1 MPYWLDAITEHLQ
14 PLTRRLHHLLAP
26 PGVTCLTCN
35 TRSLLSSTYPGI
47 CLKCVE
53 RIPWI
58 RSIRC
63 PRCGRGM
70 GCPDCARPHMQN
82 RSFTCNR
89 SAVQYNE
96 LMKEWIG
103 MYKFRGHQRYA
114 PLLTS
119 LLVQAFQ
126 AMSEEMTAALAK
138 EPLAPVAHAA
148 TFAQN
153 QVNAGQHPPRPSAPH
168 EGHAQQ
174 NRSHT
179 SADVRANLLAA
190 TRNPLS
196 LLQSSKPRWRP
207 DAVTYVPVSAERLAE
222 RGFNQA
228 ERLAAG
234 LAAATRLP
242 LVDLLQRQI
251 NTTKQSFKTRGERI
265 QTMQDAFAIQPNG
278 VELLQSLQG
287 EAHYHSQVHPLQLP
301 ATSSIYEE
309 VQHSTHPSSM
319 TNPTT
324 NLRQPLR
331 LLLVDDI
338 YTTGSTLDVC
348 GRVILNTGY
357 SHGIPIEI
365 YTLTLARS

>member
-14 PLTRRLHHLLAP
+14 PLTRQLHHLLAP
-26 PGVTCLTCN
+26 PGATCLTCN
-35 TRSLLSSTYPGI
+35 TRALLSSTYPGI

-96 LMKEWIG
+96 LMKDWIG

-138 EPLAPVAHAA
+138 EPLASVAHAA

-153 QVNAGQHPPRPSAPH
+153 QVDAYPHPPRPRVPH
-168 EGHAQQ
+168 EGHTQQ

-179 SADVRANLLAA
+179 STDVRANPA
-190 TRNPLS
+190 TGYPLS

-265 QTMQDAFAIQPNG
+265 QTMQDAFAIQSNG
-278 VELLQSLQG
+278 VELLLSLKEAAHFDSQG
-287 EAHYHSQVHPLQLP
+287 KSFQGSTVYYSEN
-301 ATSSIYEE
+301 I
-309 VQHSTHPSSM
+309 QHSTHQPSM
-319 TNPTT
+319 NLTT

-338 YTTGSTLDVC
+338 YTTGSTLDAC
-348 GRVILNTGY
+348 GHVILENGYELNT
-357 SHGIPIEI
+357 PVEI
-365 YTLTLARS
+365 YALTLARS

>member
-14 PLTRRLHHLLAP
+14 PLTKRLHQLLAP
-26 PGVTCLTCN
+26 PGATCLTCN
-35 TRSLLSSTYPGI
+35 TRALLSSTYPGI

-70 GCPDCARPHMQN
+70 GCPDCVRPHMQN

-119 LLVQAFQ
+119 LLIQAFQ
-126 AMSEEMTAALAK
+126 AMSEEMTATLAK
-138 EPLAPVAHAA
+138 EPPASVAHAA

-153 QVNAGQHPPRPSAPH
+153 QVDASQHPPRSRAPH
-168 EGHAQQ
+168 EGSAHH
-174 NRSHT
+174 NYSHT
-179 SADVRANLLAA
+179 LNVRANPLAA
-190 TRNPLS
+190 TSNPLS

-207 DAVTYVPVSAERLAE
+207 DVVTYVPVSAERLAE

-287 EAHYHSQVHPLQLP
+287 ETQYRSQVRSLQLP
-301 ATSSIYEE
+301 ATSTLYEKGL
-309 VQHSTHPSSM
+309 HSTHPSSM
-319 TNPTT
+319 TTLTT

-338 YTTGSTLDVC
+338 YTTGSTLDAC
-348 GRVILNTGY
+348 GRVILNAGY
-357 SHGIPIEI
+357 ALGIPIDI